1 MLHSKLKVVS
11 LTRYVLL
18 LFMTT
23 ELTKRD
29 YGNHFNDNDE
39 DVSIGYQLRT
49 DGDDVDYNGDTK
61 NDNSADDN
69 DEEPLTMTNQ
79 ERQQCRQYR
88 QGAANNDKED
98 PSRTMLNGDEGGT

>member
-11 LTRYVLL
+11 LTRYVLQ

-29 YGNHFNDNDE
+29 YGNHFKDNDE
-39 DVSIGYQLRT
+39 EVSIGYQLRM

-61 NDNSADDN
+61 NNNSADDN
-69 DEEPLTMTNQ
+69 DEEPLMTTKQ
-79 ERQQCRQYR
+79 EQQQCQ
-88 QGAANNDKED
+88 QH
-98 PSRTMLNGDEGGT
+98 